1 MYDEFGSL
9 TWRKSVMKPQLS
21 PYTRNRVHAVATQ
34 NLRRSGASGVHA
46 AGPKRQRTRRASE
59 KAAIRFSATAG

>member
-1 MYDEFGSL
+1 
-9 TWRKSVMKPQLS
+9 MKPRLS
-21 PYTRNRVHAVATQ
+21 PYTRNHAHAVATQ